1 VVSTKT
7 RIAAAFARRAN
18 AYGVVG
24 LAAVG
29 ATVAAVPHPATF
41 FAILGAV
48 PAWFVIKKLVG
59 WELGRLPEYQAEA
72 HATGDADALAEVRRI
87 WKTLGGK
94 GARAD
99 ALAKMLEGE
108 ELALREKWEEARDAF
123 LAVDRT
129 VLPAVYALNV
139 KNWIAYTTA
148 QAGEALRALGIIDE
162 AIAAADDTSRP
173 HLEQTRARVL
183 VLLGRP
189 SDAIEFLEESVKEDV
204 HDRALNQRYYWLALA
219 NEGLGNDDAA
229 RQAFE
234 KAASLEGP
242 FREKASRALTA
253 KTPFRG

>member
-1 VVSTKT
+1 MYAVG
-7 RIAAAFARRAN
+7 
-18 AYGVVG
+18 GVAT
-24 LAAVG
+24 LAATLAVLPTTAQLF
-29 ATVAAVPHPATF
+29 ATLA
-41 FAILGAV
+41 LL
-48 PAWFVIKKLVG
+48 PAWAVAKKLAE
-59 WELGRLPEYQAEA
+59 WELGRLPDYQAEA

-87 WKTLGGK
+87 WTSLGGK
-94 GARAD
+94 GPRAA

-108 ELALREKWEEARDAF
+108 ELALREKWEEARAAF
-123 LAVDRT
+123 CAVDRNA
-129 VLPAVYALNV
+129 LPAMHALNV

-148 QAGEALRALGIIDE
+148 QAGDALRALGIIDE
-162 AIAAADDTSRP
+162 AIATADDASRP

-234 KAASLEGP
+234 KAASLERP
-242 FREKASRALTA
+242 FREKAKKSLSA